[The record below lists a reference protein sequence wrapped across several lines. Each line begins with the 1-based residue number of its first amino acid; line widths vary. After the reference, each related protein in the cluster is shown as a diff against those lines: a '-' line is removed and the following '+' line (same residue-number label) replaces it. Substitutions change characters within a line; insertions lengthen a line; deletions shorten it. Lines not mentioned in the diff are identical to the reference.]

1 MHLIEYID
9 YEIKPTEELFLIKPF
24 RELFFSDKTE
34 HKDNFLEI
42 ISFIYHYVDPRSS
55 YSYITD
61 DDARYEE
68 ILKGEGIK
76 NFKITKEIASLI
88 EVYKKRIITTSVL
101 LLQDT
106 KYAVDNF
113 RKFLREID
121 LNALDDKGRP
131 KYSPDAYARA
141 IEKVPQMAKNL
152 AEAERIVAKE
162 IEEEG
167 RARGGNET
175 KALFE
180 DDMD

>member
-76 NFKITKEIASLI
+76 NFKITKDIAALI

-106 KYAVDNF
+106 KYAVDACAF
-113 RKFLREID
+113 RAGIQFVFAHRRIRGSRKCRNQSGFQCIC
-121 LNALDDKGRP
+121 
-131 KYSPDAYARA
+131 
-141 IEKVPQMAKNL
+141 QQ
-152 AEAERIVAKE
+152 ERHPYV
-162 IEEEG
+162 
-167 RARGGNET
+167 
-175 KALFE
+175 
-180 DDMD
+180 

>member
-24 RELFFSDKTE
+24 RELFFNDTSATKDK
-34 HKDNFLEI
+34 FLET

-61 DDARYEE
+61 DEQRYQEV
-68 ILKGEGIK
+68 IKGEGIK
-76 NFKITKEIASLI
+76 NFKITKEIDNLI

-152 AEAERIVAKE
+152 ADAERIVAKE

-167 RARGGNET
+167 RARGGNDT
-175 KALFE
+175 KSMFE
-180 DDMD
+180 DDLE